1 MAGEEE
7 QIESLKKWWSEYG
20 KAIVTGVLVGAV
32 SVGGWSV
39 WQNHRNDRIERAS
52 VEYHEMIEDSA
63 EGESDKV
70 LARAETFFDDY
81 PNSPYTSL
89 ASLLAARAAVHS
101 DDTEQAKTHL
111 QRAIE
116 HSDDTKLPEVNT
128 IARIQMAR
136 LQIDADD
143 FPGALSTL
151 DRIDSDPDSEP
162 FRNLVIELKGDA
174 QRLSG
179 DIEAAR
185 RLYRSLLDEKEA
197 EDADDDPLQR
207 EIDRRLNAKIDDLG
221 RIAESLSSDD
231 MVDSSSDSDDSRS
244 SGDKTPA
251 EGAPDEDASGDDDSA
266 SSVDG

>member
-20 KAIVTGVLVGAV
+20 KAIVTGVLVGVV
-32 SVGGWSV
+32 SVGGWSA
-39 WQNHRNDRIERAS
+39 WQSHRSDRIERAS

-81 PNSPYTSL
+81 QGSPYTSL

-101 DDTEQAKTHL
+101 DDTEQAKEHL

-116 HSDDTKLPEVNT
+116 HALLPEIDT

-143 FPGALSTL
+143 FPAALSTL
-151 DRIDSDPDSEP
+151 DGIDSEH
-162 FRNLVIELKGDA
+162 FRSIVIELQGDA
-174 QRLSG
+174 RRLSG
-179 DIEAAR
+179 DIEGAR
-185 RLYRSLLDEKEA
+185 RNYRSLLDETEDD
-197 EDADDDPLQR
+197 EDAEDDPLQR
-207 EIDRRLNAKIDDLG
+207 EIDRRLNAKIADLG
-221 RIAESLSSDD
+221 RISEPPLNSDSP
-231 MVDSSSDSDDSRS
+231 DSSSTADDARS
-244 SGDKTPA
+244 SS
-251 EGAPDEDASGDDDSA
+251 EDSANDDDSA

>member
-7 QIESLKKWWSEYG
+7 QIESLKKWWSEHG
-20 KAIVTGVLVGAV
+20 KAIVAGVLVGVV

-39 WQNHRNDRIERAS
+39 WQSHRNDRIERAS

-81 PNSPYTSL
+81 PNSPYTAL

-101 DDTEQAKTHL
+101 DDTEQAKAYL
-111 QRAIE
+111 RRAIE
-116 HSDDTKLPEVNT
+116 HSSDDREELPEINT

-136 LQIDADD
+136 LHIDAED
-143 FPGALSTL
+143 FPGALSIL
-151 DRIDSDPDSEP
+151 DRIDSDD
-162 FRNLVIELKGDA
+162 FRSIVIELEGDA

-179 DIEAAR
+179 DIETAR
-185 RLYRSLLDEKEA
+185 RSYRSLLDEQE
-197 EDADDDPLQR
+197 EDAEDDPLQR
-207 EIDRRLNAKIDDLG
+207 EIARRLNAKIDDLG
-221 RIAESLSSDD
+221 RISESLSKNDAGD
-231 MVDSSSDSDDSRS
+231 PSSASDDSRPS
-244 SGDKTPA
+244 SEETPA
-251 EGAPDEDASGDDDSA
+251 DDDSA